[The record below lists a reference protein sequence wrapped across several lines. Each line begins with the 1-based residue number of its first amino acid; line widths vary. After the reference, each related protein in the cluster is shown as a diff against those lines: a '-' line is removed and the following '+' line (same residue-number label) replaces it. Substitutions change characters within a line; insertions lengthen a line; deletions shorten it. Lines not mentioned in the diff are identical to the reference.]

1 MTRMIVLLSDQMPH
15 LVLTALFALGMSG
28 IIAALGKRGRRERAY
43 YAGWFFVCSIA
54 SAVAGSWIMYA
65 VHG

>member
-1 MTRMIVLLSDQMPH
+1 MTRTIVLWSDQMPH
-15 LVLTALFALGMSG
+15 LVLTALFALAMAG

-43 YAGWFFVCSIA
+43 HAGWFFVCSIA
-54 SAVAGSWIMYA
+54 SVVAGGWIMYA